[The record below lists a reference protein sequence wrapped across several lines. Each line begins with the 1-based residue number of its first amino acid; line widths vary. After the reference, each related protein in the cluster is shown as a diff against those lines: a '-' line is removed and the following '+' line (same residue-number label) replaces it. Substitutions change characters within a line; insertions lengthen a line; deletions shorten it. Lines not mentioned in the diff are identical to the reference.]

1 MFTIF
6 TDTDTDLTLK
16 EAKTTLKQL
25 GLEIVLN
32 VELDENKLYPK
43 SGVYSGYLIV
53 DNNKYLSMINI
64 GKHPT
69 VKELNKE
76 IVEVHVINQ
85 TLDLYDKDITLI
97 FDDFIREEKKF
108 DSLEKL
114 IEQLNKDKENIL
126 NKE

>member
-1 MFTIF
+1 
-6 TDTDTDLTLK
+6 
-16 EAKTTLKQL
+16 
-25 GLEIVLN
+25 
-32 VELDENKLYPK
+32 
-43 SGVYSGYLIV
+43 
-53 DNNKYLSMINI
+53 MINI